1 MIVSWQYKIILFGGG
16 KTGFLLKIVLENII
30 REEIMKKIA
39 ALLCLLLLFGIGCT
53 KKDPTPVE
61 HEEPVPVQADPVELP
76 PEKKDPEL
84 PGIVIAMIDNHNRAR
99 PQSGL
104 DKADVVYEIIAEGGI
119 TRYMALF
126 YSQRAE
132 KVGPIRSARYYFVQL
147 ARGYDSPYAH
157 AGGNND
163 ALQLIAQLKMK
174 DLDEIYNS
182 GEYFYRDKSRKMPHN
197 LYTSTGKLVEGAQKK
212 GYKLIPLELPLGDS
226 WSGEDHQDIKLDYG
240 TRNFSYIVTW
250 RYEDGK
256 YHRLINDKAH
266 VMQDGTPITAQNI
279 LVFAAPTKEVVK
291 EELQSEVDLIG
302 KGDLLY
308 FIEGQLMEGKWEKAS
323 ETSAIKYTDN
333 KGQPLQLKDGKT
345 WIQVLPSFKNLTY

>member
-1 MIVSWQYKIILFGGG
+1 
-16 KTGFLLKIVLENII
+16 
-30 REEIMKKIA
+30 MKKIA

-197 LYTSTGKLVEGAQKK
+197 LYTSTDKLIEGAQKK

>member
-1 MIVSWQYKIILFGGG
+1 MS
-16 KTGFLLKIVLENII
+16 N
-30 REEIMKKIA
+30 
-39 ALLCLLLLFGIGCT
+39 
-53 KKDPTPVE
+53 P
-61 HEEPVPVQADPVELP
+61 
-76 PEKKDPEL
+76 
-84 PGIVIAMIDNHNRAR
+84 
-99 PQSGL
+99 
-104 DKADVVYEIIAEGGI
+104 
-119 TRYMALF
+119 
-126 YSQRAE
+126 
-132 KVGPIRSARYYFVQL
+132 SARYYFVQL

-197 LYTSTGKLVEGAQKK
+197 LYTSTDKLVEGAQKK

-266 VMQDGTPITAQNI
+266 DAGLDANYGTKIYLFLPLLLKRLLKRNYN
-279 LVFAAPTKEVVK
+279 PK
-291 EELQSEVDLIG
+291 LI
-302 KGDLLY
+302 
-308 FIEGQLMEGKWEKAS
+308 
-323 ETSAIKYTDN
+323 
-333 KGQPLQLKDGKT
+333 
-345 WIQVLPSFKNLTY
+345 